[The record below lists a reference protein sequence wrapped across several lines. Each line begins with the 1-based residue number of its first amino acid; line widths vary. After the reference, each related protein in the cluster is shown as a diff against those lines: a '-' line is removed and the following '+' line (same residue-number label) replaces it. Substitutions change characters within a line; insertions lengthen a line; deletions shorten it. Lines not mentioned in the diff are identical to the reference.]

1 VFQIERIL
9 RLSGSCPLRSPAW
22 VRTPL
27 LMAVTDVLATRP
39 LILVVD
45 DIESVRSVLARAL
58 VRAGYHVITASSAT
72 EALGLLDQLQVRP
85 HLAVIDLYMPGASG
99 EELAA
104 ELAGLH
110 PRLPVLFVSAFGH
123 EPDTVLPG
131 LLFEKPLSL
140 GMLCKTVTHMLVLAS
155 GLAPTIGDRLPS
167 V

>member
-1 VFQIERIL
+1 
-9 RLSGSCPLRSPAW
+9 
-22 VRTPL
+22 
-27 LMAVTDVLATRP
+27 MAVTDVLATRP

-45 DIESVRSVLARAL
+45 DIESVRSILARAL
-58 VRAGYHVITASSAT
+58 ARAGYHVITSSSAA

-85 HLAVIDLYMPGASG
+85 HLAVIDLYMPSTSG

-104 ELAGLH
+104 ELARRH

-140 GMLCKTVTHMLVLAS
+140 GMLCRTVTHMLALTA
-155 GLAPTIGDRLPS
+155 GLAPILCERLPS

>member
-1 VFQIERIL
+1 
-9 RLSGSCPLRSPAW
+9 
-22 VRTPL
+22 
-27 LMAVTDVLATRP
+27 MAVTDVLATRP

-45 DIESVRSVLARAL
+45 DIESVRSILARAL
-58 VRAGYHVITASSAT
+58 VGAGYHVITASSAA

-85 HLAVIDLYMPGASG
+85 YLAVIDLYMPGTSG

-104 ELAGLH
+104 ELAERH
-110 PRLPVLFVSAFGH
+110 PRLPILFVSAFGH

-140 GMLCKTVTHMLVLAS
+140 GILCQAVTHMLVLTA
-155 GLAPTIGDRLPS
+155 GLAPTLCERLPS

>member
-1 VFQIERIL
+1 
-9 RLSGSCPLRSPAW
+9 
-22 VRTPL
+22 
-27 LMAVTDVLATRP
+27 MAVTDVLATRP

-45 DIESVRSVLARAL
+45 DIESVRSILARAL
-58 VRAGYHVITASSAT
+58 ARAGYHVITSSSAA

-85 HLAVIDLYMPGASG
+85 HLAVIDLYMPSTSG

-104 ELAGLH
+104 ELARRH

-140 GMLCKTVTHMLVLAS
+140 GMLCRTVTHMLALTA
-155 GLAPTIGDRLPS
+155 GLAPTLCERLPS

>member
-1 VFQIERIL
+1 
-9 RLSGSCPLRSPAW
+9 
-22 VRTPL
+22 
-27 LMAVTDVLATRP
+27 MAVTDVLATRP

-45 DIESVRSVLARAL
+45 DIESVRSILARAL
-58 VRAGYHVITASSAT
+58 ARAGYHVITSSSAA

-85 HLAVIDLYMPGASG
+85 HLAVIDLYMPGTSG

-104 ELAGLH
+104 ELARRH

-140 GMLCKTVTHMLVLAS
+140 GMLCRTVTHMLALTA
-155 GLAPTIGDRLPS
+155 GLAPTLCERLPS

>member
-1 VFQIERIL
+1 
-9 RLSGSCPLRSPAW
+9 
-22 VRTPL
+22 
-27 LMAVTDVLATRP
+27 MAVTDVLATRP

-58 VRAGYHVITASSAT
+58 VRAGYHVITASSAP

-155 GLAPTIGDRLPS
+155 GLAPTLGDRLPS